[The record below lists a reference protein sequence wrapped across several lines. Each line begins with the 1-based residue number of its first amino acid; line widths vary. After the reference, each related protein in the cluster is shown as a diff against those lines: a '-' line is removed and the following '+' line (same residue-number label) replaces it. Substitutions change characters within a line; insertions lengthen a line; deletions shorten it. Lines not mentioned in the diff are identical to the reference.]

1 MVRLGESP
9 SPLLATLRLLVPALT
24 AERYKGQA
32 GKIAV
37 VGGCADYTGAPYYAA
52 ISALKLGAD
61 LSHVFCSDAAATAI
75 KSYSPELIVHG
86 CLKERQPDAAAREAQ
101 VEAVCDW
108 FPAITALVVGPGLGR
123 DETLQA
129 VAEGIIKRAIA
140 ESIPCVIDADG
151 LAVVVRKPALV
162 QGSRWTVLTPN
173 RPEYQRLSQA
183 VIPQV
188 AAAEPGKQAETVY
201 RVYTGNNPDNGCMS
215 GWCQGSGCAEP
226 HWAFGQDNNTMETH
240 RFCRGMWTEK
250 PRVYEEAVE
259 KLGGIDTIRNK
270 CSAAASSRGLG
281 VVGNG
286 MRPPQTAQE
295 QQLSDYLMQKLR
307 EIFLESAAASPEPSP

>member
-1 MVRLGESP
+1 M
-9 SPLLATLRLLVPALT
+9 LATLRMLVPALT

-37 VGGCADYTGAPYYAA
+37 IGGCADYTGAPYYAA
-52 ISALKLGAD
+52 ISGLKLGAD

-86 CLKERQPDAAAREAQ
+86 CLKERQPEAAAREAQ
-101 VEAVCDW
+101 VEAVCKW

-129 VAEGIIKRAIA
+129 VAEGIIERAIA

-151 LAVVVRKPALV
+151 LAVVVRRPALV

-183 VIPQV
+183 VIPQA
-188 AAAEPGKQAETVY
+188 AAAEPGKQGEAEHLAQLCEA
-201 RVYTGNNPDNGCMS
+201 R
-215 GWCQGSGCAEP
+215 
-226 HWAFGQDNNTMETH
+226 
-240 RFCRGMWTEK
+240 RGPAT
-250 PRVYEEAVE
+250 
-259 KLGGIDTIRNK
+259 LCG
-270 CSAAASSRGLG
+270 SRGCNPMHR
-281 VVGNG
+281 VGG
-286 MRPPQTAQE
+286 ARRVEAGCP
-295 QQLSDYLMQKLR
+295 LSLALT
-307 EIFLESAAASPEPSP
+307 LALALTPNEPSPLTPGARRPHGGEKRRGRPAERRRLLAGCGGGRRAQAG